1 VGMAGRSQGGS
12 MSLYA
17 RFLREVASTKLPAVP
32 DRVEVIASS
41 QLASL
46 PEPAQRYLRFMPLL
60 EDDVR
65 QARPRPHHPWPQ
77 QQIARLATDSSDGT
91 SVLLPRRVKILMRCG
106 RSI

>member
-1 VGMAGRSQGGS
+1 

-46 PEPAQRYLRFMPLL
+46 PEPAQRYLRFMR
-60 EDDVR
+60 V
-65 QARPRPHHPWPQ
+65 AGRPQDWSF
-77 QQIARLATDSSDGT
+77 RLGFT
-91 SVLLPRRVKILMRCG
+91 G
-106 RSI
+106 RSAPSRSNPG